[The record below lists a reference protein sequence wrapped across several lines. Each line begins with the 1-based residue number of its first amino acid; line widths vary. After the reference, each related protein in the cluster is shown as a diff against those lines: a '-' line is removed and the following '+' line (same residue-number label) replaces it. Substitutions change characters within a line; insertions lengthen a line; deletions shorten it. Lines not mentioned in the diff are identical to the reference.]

1 MYPLSEMLLY
11 FFRHMS
17 LNHEMLCALFIYIKI
32 IRNQHNHLCY
42 ETETQRQPE
51 LIFTIIENEKK
62 TVTKSVGVTTA
73 SMVFIVFCP

>member
-32 IRNQHNHLCY
+32 IKNQHNHLCY
-42 ETETQRQPE
+42 EIETQRQLE
-51 LIFTIIENEKK
+51 LNLYNH
-62 TVTKSVGVTTA
+62 
-73 SMVFIVFCP
+73 